1 MYYQKLITSIVLLKI
16 ILPSKTFTV
25 WTNTVPILNAT
36 DKLFFM
42 LVSTSHV
49 FFTIF
54 EFVFTFYLN
63 LLFKPC
69 GKNSSKLA
77 VFSNAKYI
85 LLNFKMPYCQI

>member
-1 MYYQKLITSIVLLKI
+1 MF
-16 ILPSKTFTV
+16 PF
-25 WTNTVPILNAT
+25 LNAT

-63 LLFKPC
+63 LLFKPY

-77 VFSNAKYI
+77 VFTNAKYI
-85 LLNFKMPYCQI
+85 LLNFKMP